1 MQETTYYVILFRRQ
15 DGELIGTA
23 PMKAESETAA
33 VGQAQFLAQ
42 EVAGAV
48 VIGRLTDGADATA
61 DAFEIL
67 FKTGEV
73 PEDLSDLS
81 DLWTV

>member
-15 DGELIGTA
+15 DDDLIGMA
-23 PMKAESETAA
+23 PMKVESEIAA

-42 EVAGAV
+42 EVAGAI
-48 VIGRLTDGADATA
+48 VIGRIADGANA
-61 DAFEIL
+61 DAIEII

-73 PEDLSDLS
+73 PETLS

>member
-15 DGELIGTA
+15 DGDLIGMM
-23 PMKAESETAA
+23 PMKAESEIAA

-42 EVAGAV
+42 EVAGAF
-48 VIGRLTDGADATA
+48 VIGRFADGAKA
-61 DAFEIL
+61 DGIEII

-73 PEDLSDLS
+73 PETLSDI
-81 DLWTV
+81 WTV